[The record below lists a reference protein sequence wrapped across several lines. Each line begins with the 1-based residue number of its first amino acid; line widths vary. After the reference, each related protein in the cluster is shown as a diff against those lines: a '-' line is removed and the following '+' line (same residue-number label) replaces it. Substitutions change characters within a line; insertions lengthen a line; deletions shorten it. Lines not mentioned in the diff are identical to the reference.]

1 MSFPFDFSA
10 KPLAEADIALF
21 AAEFADIVSFFLPCR
36 QVHFAGPHAGGE
48 LPPAW
53 RAGVEMVRHELKPVV
68 DGGEEECLYL
78 PLWSGDALFCVAI
91 LDNPPGTYRDCA
103 SSLLLEKS
111 RLISAEMARIK
122 PYALDPVTGLP
133 GVRLLARRLQALLP
147 AAEPVAEG
155 AVPFSLLL
163 VEIHPRARDAE
174 QAMTAIA
181 RSGAFLDSLI
191 GHLFTPCHLG
201 GGIFGLLWQGL
212 GVEQTMKM
220 AEMLLRWLKREG
232 FTRSRIG
239 IRSFAPPETAVSAG
253 EFLGQ
258 GWEALRIA
266 RQRGPFALCSYQA
279 VSARASHPLCPLP
292 AKVLSRLRKLWRESS
307 RFALVLLHADRPG
320 AAAPGPALPA
330 ALAAPLVEVNGGE
343 AFVYLDG
350 ADQRAAEA
358 WCRDFQ
364 ALAAGGTSFS
374 LGIALF
380 PHHGFKKAEV
390 AANCRKALLHTG
402 FFGPGS
408 MTAFSAV
415 SLNIS
420 GDIYYNEGDLAR
432 AAREYRLGLQLD
444 PQNINLLNSLGVTLA
459 QMNLYRRAIPLF
471 REALRLDPDNF
482 MALFNLG
489 FACLA
494 SNEEEAALENFE
506 KALAQRDNNFD
517 LLLQLGK
524 LYCRAGRF
532 ADAVRVLHKGE
543 QVAPGGVRD
552 ISHGAVHRFLGE
564 AYKGLGKND
573 RAMACLQKA
582 ARHNPRDA
590 AALSMLGELYFLER
604 QGDEIALALCRQAAE
619 LADDDWRHWSRLS
632 AVLLGQGDTDSALTA
647 IRRAL
652 ALAGKNSQLLI
663 RLAEIYEKRGRSGPA
678 AKVYGRILRREPQN
692 AEAARRL
699 AALRQQEEARP

>member
-1 MSFPFDFSA
+1 MNFPFDVSS
-10 KPLAEADIALF
+10 KPLAEADIELF
-21 AAEFADIVSFFLPCR
+21 AMEFADIVTFFLPCR

-48 LPPAW
+48 LHAAW

-68 DGGEEECLYL
+68 DGGEEELLYL
-78 PLWSGDALFCVAI
+78 PLWSGDVLFCVAI
-91 LDNPPGTYRDCA
+91 LDNPPGTYQDSA

-133 GVRLLARRLQALLP
+133 GGRMLARRLQALLP
-147 AAEPVAEG
+147 AAGSAASG
-155 AVPFSLLL
+155 TAPFSLLL
-163 VEIHPRARDAE
+163 VEIHPRARDGE
-174 QAMTAIA
+174 QALAVIA

-201 GGIFGLLWQGL
+201 NGIFGLLWEGL
-212 GVEQTMKM
+212 AVEQTMKM
-220 AEMLLRWLKREG
+220 AEMLLRWIKRDG
-232 FTRSRIG
+232 FARSRIG
-239 IRSFAPPETAVSAG
+239 IRSFARDEPAVSS
-253 EFLGQ
+253 EQFLGQ

-279 VSARASHPLCPLP
+279 VSGRAAHPLCPLP
-292 AKVLSRLRKLWRESS
+292 ARVLSRLRKLWRESS
-307 RFALVLLHADRPG
+307 RFALVLLRTDRPG
-320 AAAPGPALPA
+320 ATDRPALPD
-330 ALAAPLVEVNGGE
+330 ALAAPWVELNDRESLV
-343 AFVYLDG
+343 FLDG
-350 ADQRAAEA
+350 ADQRAAEE
-358 WCRDFQ
+358 WGRDFK
-364 ALAAGGTSFS
+364 ALAAGSTSFS
-374 LGIALF
+374 MGIALY
-380 PHHGFKKAEV
+380 PQHGFKKVEV
-390 AANCRKALLHTG
+390 AGNCRKALLHTG

-408 MTAFSAV
+408 MTVFSGV

-444 PQNINLLNSLGVTLA
+444 PKNINLLNSLGVTLA

-471 REALRLDPDNF
+471 QEALVLDPGNF

-494 SNEEEAALENFE
+494 SDEEAKALENFE
-506 KALAQRDNNFD
+506 KALAQQDDNFD

-524 LYCRAGRF
+524 LYCRAGRW
-532 ADAVRVLHKGE
+532 DSAVQVLHKGE
-543 QVAPGGVRD
+543 QVGPGGVRD

-590 AALSMLGELYFLER
+590 AALSMLGELYFQER
-604 QGDEIALALCRQAAE
+604 QGDEIALSLCRQAVE
-619 LADDDWRHWSRLS
+619 LADDDWRHWSRLG
-632 AVLLGQGDTDSALTA
+632 AVLLGQGDVDSALPA
-647 IRRAL
+647 IRKAL
-652 ALAGKNSQLLI
+652 SLAGKNSTLLSL
-663 RLAEIYEKRGRSGPA
+663 LAVVYEQQGRIGLA
-678 AKVYGRILRREPQN
+678 AKVYDRILRLEPQN
-692 AEAARRL
+692 AEASGRL
-699 AALRQQEEARP
+699 AALRPQ

>member
-1 MSFPFDFSA
+1 MNFPFDVSC
-10 KPLAEADIALF
+10 KPLVEADIELF
-21 AAEFADIVSFFLPCR
+21 DMEFADIVTFFLPCR

-68 DGGEEECLYL
+68 DGGEEELLYL
-78 PLWSGDALFCVAI
+78 PLWSGEVLFCVAI
-91 LDNPPGTYRDCA
+91 LDNPPGTYHDYA

-133 GVRLLARRLQALLP
+133 GGRMLARRLQSLLP
-147 AAEPVAEG
+147 AAGSAASG
-155 AVPFSLLL
+155 TAAFSLLL
-163 VEIHPRARDAE
+163 VEIHPRARDGE
-174 QAMTAIA
+174 QALAVIA

-201 GGIFGLLWQGL
+201 NGIFGLLWEGL
-212 GVEQTMKM
+212 AAEQTMKM

-232 FTRSRIG
+232 FARSRIG
-239 IRSFAPPETAVSAG
+239 IRSFAPAEPPVSS
-253 EFLGQ
+253 EQFLGQ

-279 VSARASHPLCPLP
+279 VSGRDAHPLCPLP
-292 AKVLSRLRKLWRESS
+292 ARVLSRLRRLWKESS
-307 RFALVLLHADRPG
+307 RFALVLLQADRPG
-320 AAAPGPALPA
+320 AEIGAVPPG
-330 ALAAPLVEVNGGE
+330 ALAAPQVELNGRE
-343 AFVYLDG
+343 SFVFLDG
-350 ADQRAAEA
+350 ADQRAAEE
-358 WCRDFQ
+358 WCRDFK

-374 LGIALF
+374 MGIALY
-380 PHHGFKKAEV
+380 PQHGFKKVEV
-390 AANCRKALLHTG
+390 AGNCRKALLHTG

-408 MTAFSAV
+408 MTVFSGV

-444 PQNINLLNSLGVTLA
+444 PKNINLLNSLGVTLA

-471 REALRLDPDNF
+471 QEALVLDPGNF

-494 SNEEEAALENFE
+494 SDEEEKALENFE
-506 KALAQRDNNFD
+506 KALAQRDDNFD

-532 ADAVRVLHKGE
+532 AEAVQVLHKGE
-543 QVAPGGVRD
+543 QVGPGGVRD

-564 AYKGLGKND
+564 AYQGLGKND
-573 RAMACLQKA
+573 LAMACLQRA

-590 AALSMLGELYFLER
+590 AALSMLGELYFQER
-604 QGDEIALALCRQAAE
+604 QGDEIALSLCRQAVE
-619 LADDDWRHWSRLS
+619 LADDDWRHWSRLGS
-632 AVLLGQGDTDSALTA
+632 VLLGQGDGDGALPA
-647 IRRAL
+647 IRKAL
-652 ALAGKNSQLLI
+652 SLSGKNSRLLAQL
-663 RLAEIYEKRGRSGPA
+663 AAVYEKRGRTGLA
-678 AKVYGRILRREPQN
+678 AKVYDRILRLEPQN
-692 AEAARRL
+692 AEATRLL
-699 AALRQQEEARP
+699 AALRQQ